1 MDYLSCMSK
10 IVIITGGSEGIGFA
24 TAQKFCNLNY
34 KVLIASRNEAKL
46 ALAKAEILQSY
57 SKAATWFRLSA
68 KQGDSEAQYRLGM
81 MYEQGDGVEKDLEK
95 AVKLYR
101 FAADQ
106 GHAMAQVNLGWMYI
120 NGHGVEEDLDEAAKW
135 YRRSDESRKTKSYQ
149 MEGAF
154 TSLR

>member
-1 MDYLSCMSK
+1 
-10 IVIITGGSEGIGFA
+10 
-24 TAQKFCNLNY
+24 
-34 KVLIASRNEAKL
+34 
-46 ALAKAEILQSY
+46 
-57 SKAATWFRLSA
+57 
-68 KQGDSEAQYRLGM
+68 
-81 MYEQGDGVEKDLEK
+81 DGVEKDLEK